1 MKGENIVEKPR
12 IVYLGTPEISANA
25 LKGLIESNLFEIV
38 GVVTKPDQPVGRK
51 MIMTP
56 SPVALVANQLN

>member
-1 MKGENIVEKPR
+1 MEKPR

-38 GVVTKPDQPVGRK
+38 GVVTKPV
-51 MIMTP
+51 
-56 SPVALVANQLN
+56 NQLEER